1 MAAKNSIKLYVDD
14 GYYHL
19 YNRGVAKTS
28 VFLDEQDY
36 AVFLSYLKEYLT
48 PPAPLDAVDMEKI
61 NKERIYIRRNYFDE
75 IELLVFCLM
84 PNHFHL
90 LLKQNE
96 TRSIEFFMRSLL
108 IRYASYFNKRYQR
121 VGHLFQD
128 VYKGILIQREEYWL
142 WLSRYIHRNPID
154 LLKPGQELKDYSY
167 SSYPNYLGVRKS
179 EWVKPKE
186 ILAMF
191 KNYQEFVEGPEEE
204 QTDNLKSELQ
214 TYTLEQ
220 QKPD

>member
-19 YNRGVAKTS
+19 YNRGVAKTP
-28 VFLDEQDY
+28 VYLDEQDY
-36 AVFLSYLKEYLT
+36 AVFLSYIKEYLT
-48 PPAPLDAVDMEKI
+48 PPAQLDAIDLEKI
-61 NKERIYIRRNYFDE
+61 NQKRIYIRRNYFDE
-75 IELLVFCLM
+75 IELLAFCLM

-90 LLKQNE
+90 LLKQKE

-128 VYKGILIQREEYWL
+128 VYKGILIQHEEYWL
-142 WLSRYIHRNPID
+142 WLSRYIHRNSID
-154 LLKPGQELKDYSY
+154 LLKPDQGLKDYSY

-179 EWVKPKE
+179 EWVKTEE

-191 KNYQEFVEGPEEE
+191 KDYQEFVEGPEEE
-204 QTDNLKSELQ
+204 QTDSYKTELHS
-214 TYTLEQ
+214 YTLE
-220 QKPD
+220 K

>member
-19 YNRGVAKTS
+19 YNRGVAKTP

-36 AVFLSYLKEYLT
+36 GVFLSYLKEYLI
-48 PPAPLDAVDMEKI
+48 PSPSLDAMDLDEI
-61 NKERIYIRRNYFDE
+61 NKKRIYIRRNYSDE
-75 IELLVFCLM
+75 IDLLIFCLM

-90 LLKQNE
+90 LLKQKE

-108 IRYASYFNKRYQR
+108 VRYASYFNKRYQR

-154 LLKPGQELKDYSY
+154 LLKPGQKLEDYSY
-167 SSYPNYLGVRKS
+167 SSYPNYLGVRMS
-179 EWVKPKE
+179 EWVKTEE

-191 KNYQEFVEGPEEE
+191 TNYQEFVEGPEEK

-220 QKPD
+220 QNPA